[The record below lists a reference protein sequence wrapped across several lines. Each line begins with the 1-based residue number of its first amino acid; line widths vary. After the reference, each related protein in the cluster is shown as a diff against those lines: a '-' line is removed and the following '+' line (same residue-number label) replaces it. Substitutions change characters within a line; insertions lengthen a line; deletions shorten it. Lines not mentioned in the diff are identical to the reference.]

1 MPSDS
6 GKQKNDQ
13 SDRKNFPPARHA
25 PARLFIDPREDHR
38 IAAPG
43 SGQTDP
49 ALAAV
54 PSLTG
59 TQIPASLQEAGAG
72 LVRRLFDVVRN
83 SRMRLRERR
92 VPLELDDHVLRD
104 IGLTRVEYRF
114 LPMSRA
120 TTDPD
125 RSQNSRNLHDGPPP
139 SLYVSSVARIRQ
151 T

>member
-1 MPSDS
+1 MIDPI
-6 GKQKNDQ
+6 GKTL
-13 SDRKNFPPARHA
+13 H
-25 PARLFIDPREDHR
+25 RLGMQLPGCSLIPREDHR
-38 IAAPG
+38 VAATG
-43 SGQTDP
+43 SGQIEP

-59 TQIPASLQEAGAG
+59 TQAPASLREAGARI
-72 LVRRLFDVVRN
+72 VRRLFDMVRN

-92 VPLELDDHVLRD
+92 IPLELDDHALRD

-125 RSQNSRNLHDGPPP
+125 RSQNSRNLHDQPP
-139 SLYVSSVARIRQ
+139 SPLYVSSVAEFRKPEIIA
-151 T
+151 